1 MCYGR
6 DLATR
11 KKVAI
16 GESVG
21 VVAAQSIGEPGT
33 QLTMRTFHTG
43 GVRQFTGEDI
53 TQGLPRIEQ
62 LFEVRRPKKVAILAE
77 EEGTLVEL
85 REMDGKRKLII
96 AKEHEDGTEE
106 RVSYNI
112 PASQNLLSGIEEGSH
127 IKKGQIL
134 TEGYIDPQQLLEVEG
149 LEAVQHYLLDG
160 IQEVYRSQGVSINDK
175 HIETILRKVA
185 PVNRVRVMKEGDSA
199 FVSGELVWKD
209 DLEKA
214 VEEIRAQNAAS
225 LEESYNFIKDYKIID
240 VSGAAAPENGGQDFS
255 AFGKGT
261 LEAIL
266 QPGSAATE
274 IIAEDQSGEVRVI
287 IGDTNFRRAMEG
299 LELIGDFK
307 SPETGEVLISGGT
320 RLASSDLSVITG
332 FAPQPVYIRDMN
344 LLEENKDK
352 SWIAGDVADEAG
364 STVVKSDAVLSD
376 EVIQLLKKH
385 NIKQIKLW
393 KSPEVINL
401 TDAMHHVLIEHFF
414 GKAVKQA
421 LNADGEVIEDI
432 PHVIDGSVISG
443 LIDGSISGVECDDM
457 ILTRERVLKLLLTER
472 VLGKILLEP
481 VSNEKGEIVAAGA
494 QEITSSLLDK
504 IAAVATGTITVRSK
518 SSASE
523 YKKLMQRVS
532 FVRRLSEE
540 PQWRPVVHG
549 VTKAALA
556 TDSFLSAAS
565 FQQTAQVL
573 AAAAVRGDVDTLAG
587 LKENVII
594 GLLIPAGTGVERHR
608 KVEITEIGGEA
619 QEAEPAEPS
628 FAE

>member
-1 MCYGR
+1 
-6 DLATR
+6 
-11 KKVAI
+11 
-16 GESVG
+16 
-21 VVAAQSIGEPGT
+21 
-33 QLTMRTFHTG
+33 
-43 GVRQFTGEDI
+43 
-53 TQGLPRIEQ
+53 
-62 LFEVRRPKKVAILAE
+62 
-77 EEGTLVEL
+77 
-85 REMDGKRKLII
+85 
-96 AKEHEDGTEE
+96 
-106 RVSYNI
+106 
-112 PASQNLLSGIEEGSH
+112 
-127 IKKGQIL
+127 
-134 TEGYIDPQQLLEVEG
+134 
-149 LEAVQHYLLDG
+149 
-160 IQEVYRSQGVSINDK
+160 
-175 HIETILRKVA
+175 
-185 PVNRVRVMKEGDSA
+185 MKEGDSA

-225 LEESYNFIKDYKIID
+225 LEESYDFIKDYRIVD
-240 VSGAAAPENGGQDFS
+240 VIGAAAPENGGQDYS
-255 AFGKGT
+255 SFGKGT

-266 QPGSAATE
+266 QPGGTATE
-274 IIAEDQSGEVRVI
+274 IIAEDQAGEVRVI

-307 SPETGEVLISGGT
+307 SPETGEVLIAGGT
-320 RLASSDLSVITG
+320 RLASSDLTAVTG

-364 STVVKSDAVLSD
+364 SVVVKSDAVLSD
-376 EVIQLLKKH
+376 EVIELLKKH
-385 NIKQIKLW
+385 NVKQIKLW

-401 TDAMHHVLIEHFF
+401 TDAMHHSLIDHYF
-414 GKAVKQA
+414 GKSVKQA
-421 LNADGEVIEDI
+421 FNADGEIIENI

-443 LIDGSISGVECDDM
+443 IIDGSISGVECDDM
-457 ILTRERVLKLLLTER
+457 ILTRERVLKQLLTER

-481 VSNEKGEIVAAGA
+481 VANEKGEVVAAGA
-494 QEITSSLLDK
+494 QEITSSLLEK

-608 KVEITEIGGEA
+608 KVEITEIGGGR
-619 QEAEPAEPS
+619 S
-628 FAE
+628 GSRSG